1 MTPNSRRLWLARG
14 LVGAVLVMN
23 GQAALAFL
31 LAPQNYAPGFELS
44 GQASAVIVRAMG
56 LLFLMWNVPYAF
68 AAWHPLQNR
77 VSLWEAVA
85 MQLIGWVGEALIWG
99 TLPAGHLALRATVA
113 RFIVFDG
120 AGLAALLAAV
130 RVVYRLSG

>member
-1 MTPNSRRLWLARG
+1 
-14 LVGAVLVMN
+14 
-23 GQAALAFL
+23 
-31 LAPQNYAPGFELS
+31 
-44 GQASAVIVRAMG
+44 
-56 LLFLMWNVPYAF
+56 MWNVPYAF
-68 AAWHPLQNR
+68 AAWHPLRNR

-99 TLPAGHLALRATVA
+99 TLPAGHLALRATVT

-130 RVVYRLSG
+130 RLVYRLSG